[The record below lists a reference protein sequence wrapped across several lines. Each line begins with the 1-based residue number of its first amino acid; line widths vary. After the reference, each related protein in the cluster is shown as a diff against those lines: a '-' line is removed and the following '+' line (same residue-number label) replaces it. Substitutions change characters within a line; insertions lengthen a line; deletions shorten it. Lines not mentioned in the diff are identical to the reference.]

1 LNPAV
6 DPGVKAVKSV
16 PGTSREKRGT
26 KPVHSDANYT
36 IRVKGDRH
44 HLESTMDLVQFAAM
58 EFGVEESQ
66 ADIIASAV
74 GEACQ
79 NAVHYSFREPD
90 QVVFD
95 LEIRLGEQ
103 EVTAIVTNRGPAFEF
118 DAISPFRRDHDFMLY
133 ETGGMGI
140 PMMKKLMD
148 DATYERRPDDVNVVI
163 LKKRIQ
169 RNTSGEGEEY
179 YED

>member
-1 LNPAV
+1 M
-6 DPGVKAVKSV
+6 
-16 PGTSREKRGT
+16 
-26 KPVHSDANYT
+26 HSDAKYT

-66 ADIIASAV
+66 ADILASAV

-103 EVTAIVTNRGPAFEF
+103 EFTAIVTNRGPAFEF
-118 DAISPFRRDHDFMLY
+118 DAITPFRTDQDFMLY
-133 ETGGMGI
+133 EAGGLGI

-148 DATYERRPDDVNVVI
+148 EATYERRTDDVNVVI
-163 LKKRIQ
+163 LRKRIQ
-169 RNTSGEGEEY
+169 RKTSGKGEEH